1 MGKIVAMAFKDLRL
15 LLRDKAGFFFTF
27 FFPLIIAILFGT
39 IFGGGGGTNAI
50 PIVLVDE
57 DASVG
62 SRAFVDTL
70 VASPELAIRL
80 GSRQEAIDLVR
91 RGKMMAYVVLKPGFG
106 EASSR
111 MFWGPPP
118 AAEIGVDPARKA
130 EAGMIEGILMKY
142 ASNRLQAFFADPEAQ
157 RRNLDGAI
165 AALDEARGMSPG
177 ERQSLEQLLG
187 ALARYYGR
195 SGDASGASPSVPSVA
210 PGGFQPIALEKVS
223 VEVMRIWPT
232 SPYAITF
239 PQGIIWGFIGVT
251 AAFGV
256 SMVTERTRGT
266 LLRLQIASITRWQ
279 ILAGKAL
286 ACFIAALT
294 LCVGLLALAYLG
306 FGVRPGS
313 WPLLAVAVLSSV
325 VCFVGLMMLL
335 SVVGRTEEAASGIGW
350 AVLLVFSMLGG
361 GMIPY
366 FIMPSWMARLSH
378 VSPVKWSILAMEG
391 AIWRHFSPAEML
403 LPCGILVGAGVIFF
417 LVGVRAFAWA
427 QDR

>member
-1 MGKIVAMAFKDLRL
+1 MGKIAAMAFKDLRL

-27 FFPLIIAILFGT
+27 FFPLIIAVLFGT

-57 DASVG
+57 DASPG

-70 VASPELAIRL
+70 VASPELTIRL
-80 GSRQEAIDLVR
+80 GTREEATERVR
-91 RGKMMAYVVLKPGFG
+91 RGKAIAYVALKPGFG
-106 EASSR
+106 EASTR
-111 MFWGPPP
+111 MFWGDPP

-142 ASNRLQAFFADPEAQ
+142 SSRRLQGFLADPEAQ
-157 RRNLDGAI
+157 RRNLQGAL
-165 AALDEARGMSPG
+165 AALGEARGVPAE
-177 ERQSLEQLLG
+177 ERGDLEQLLG

-195 SGDASGASPSVPSVA
+195 PGTSGGLPPGAGA
-210 PGGFQPIALEKVS
+210 GPGSFQPIALEKVD
-223 VEVMRIWPT
+223 VQAMRIWPT

-256 SMVTERTRGT
+256 SIVTERTRGT
-266 LLRLQIASITRWQ
+266 LLRLQIASISRWQ

-294 LCVGLLALAYLG
+294 LSVGLLALAYVA

-313 WPLLAVAVLSSV
+313 WPLLAVAVVSSV

-335 SVVGRTEEAASGIGW
+335 SVLGRTEESASGIGW

-366 FIMPSWMARLSH
+366 FIMPSWMIRLSN

-403 LPCGILVGAGVIFF
+403 LPCGILLAVGAALF
-417 LVGVRAFAWA
+417 LIGVRAFAWA
-427 QDR
+427 QEK